1 MKLEQSIVVGE
12 ELAVRFMDGAEIYLP
27 LPYLRANCPCAA
39 CQQKRDDLAAAGFA
53 FDKAKSPPL
62 TAVDVV
68 GGYAVRL
75 VWGDGHGSGI
85 YSFEFLLKLD
95 DLLSIARGDFP
106 PVQLPGD
113 RCHLQTPQS

>member
-1 MKLEQSIVVGE
+1 MNAMKLEQAIVVGE
-12 ELAVRFMDGAEIYLP
+12 ELAVRFADGAEIYLP

-39 CQQKRDDLAAAGFA
+39 CQQNRDDLAAAGFA
-53 FDKAKSPPL
+53 KANAPGVPL

-85 YSFEFLLKLD
+85 YSF
-95 DLLSIARGDFP
+95 DLLRNLDGLLRGN
-106 PVQLPGD
+106 GA
-113 RCHLQTPQS
+113 